1 MIALYDC
8 SNLKTNMD
16 DLQRSWYEMKFRDT
30 FRSKDGNGFQDFF
43 SELMEMRYPGDFQRV
58 KPYGKLGDRKCDGYH
73 ASIKAVYQLYAP
85 EAFKL
90 AAMLRK
96 IDEDFLGALAFW
108 KGQMLEWR
116 FVHNQWR
123 GLAADVVF
131 KLNSLG
137 TIHKLPVAHWG
148 EPEIRTEVFLLTDA
162 DITLL
167 LGYAPAKGNVSQ
179 LGFED
184 LRVVL
189 EGIAQ
194 QPLPAEV
201 EIKPV
206 PQEKLKANAL
216 SDDAQRLLL
225 VGMQKSALV
234 GRFFSTWHDPQFGDR
249 VARAFRTRYEE
260 LKAANILGDDAF
272 FELLKFAGGA
282 ERKAPRIEAAVLAV
296 LAFLFEAC
304 DIFEAP
310 GELKS

>member
-1 MIALYDC
+1 
-8 SNLKTNMD
+8 MD
-16 DLQRSWYEMKFRDT
+16 ELQRSWYEMKFRDT
-30 FRSKDGNGFQDFF
+30 FRSKDGKGFQDFF

-73 ASIKAVYQLYAP
+73 TSIKAVYQLYAP
-85 EAFKL
+85 ESL
-90 AAMLRK
+90 NLERMLKK

-108 KGQMLEWR
+108 KDQMLEWR

-123 GLAADVVF
+123 GLAADVIF
-131 KLNSLG
+131 ALNGLG
-137 TIHKLPVAHWG
+137 VAHKLRVAHWG
-148 EPEIRTEVFLLTDA
+148 EPEIRIEVFRLNDEN
-162 DITLL
+162 ITLL
-167 LGYAPAKGNVSQ
+167 LGFAPTKANISE
-179 LGFED
+179 LGIED

-189 EGIAQ
+189 ERIAQ
-194 QPLPAEV
+194 QPFLAES
-201 EIKPV
+201 EIRPV

-216 SDDAQRLLL
+216 SDDVQRLLL

-249 VARAFRTRYEE
+249 VARAFRKRYEE

-272 FELLKFAGGA
+272 LELLKFAGGA